1 MRVLMVLVAAALLAA
16 ACGPDGQPGRASGAA
31 LQVVAGQNFWGSIA
45 TQLGGSKANVQSVV
59 TDPNADPHEYESNTN
74 DARAVAT
81 ANLVILNGA
90 GYDDWGQKLLDA
102 SPNQGRRVLV
112 VADLLG
118 KKPGDNPHFWYS
130 PDYVIRVADR
140 ITAEYRSLDAA
151 DASYFDQQRSAF
163 TAALQPYMQR
173 LAEIKSKFAGVPVG
187 STESIFVYMARYLG
201 LNLISPPE
209 FMQAVAEGNDP
220 PANAVA
226 EFQNQVASKAIKV
239 LVYNVQT
246 ATAVTTNLK
255 LQATQQSIPIVGVS
269 ETLQP
274 ESATFQEWQDSQ
286 LVALENALNSDA
298 LVT

>member
-102 SPNQGRRVLV
+102 SPNEGRRVLV

-298 LVT
+298 LVR